1 LRALIFPS
9 TDKRGNGKSDGSLFR
24 ELCATLR
31 RTTIENRSKNMK
43 RPLPPSHFAFTLI
56 ILLCATG
63 IALGQGTAS
72 RVTGVVTDQSGAL
85 VAGATVTLINEGT
98 NTPLTQQTSSS
109 GTYVFDS
116 VQPGTYTVSVE
127 MQGFKKFVSTNNQV
141 TVNLPATVDVALEV
155 GDIANVVTVQATAE
169 LVQTST
175 SGNIG
180 STIEQKTLEAL
191 PIVGTRGRNPLDLL
205 NFQPGVVF
213 GGNTGGAVNVNG
225 SRDRAFNFTLDGID
239 INESTA
245 GGSNFTPLRPNPDS
259 VQEFQIVTSNFT
271 AELGRSSGA
280 QVTLVT
286 RSGTNQFHGNLFE
299 YYRSPRFDAKS
310 YPITI
315 AGLPKEQFVQ
325 HIYGG
330 SLGGPLFNPGF
341 GEGTK
346 AGWLRD
352 KAFFFT
358 NLQFLRAYD
367 TALVT
372 RTVYTQA
379 ARQGIFRYVLQG
391 QNAPSGTSTGTPSV
405 DASGNSVFAPCPNPL
420 PNPLPS
426 SLRCIQT
433 YNIAAN
439 PTGVGLDP
447 TLGAIINAMPLPNNF
462 TTGDGLNTAG
472 FNFASPQ
479 HEKQYDFVTK
489 LDFNLRSNSFLYL
502 RYAQGSQ
509 SSFGD
514 SANGGRPIFPGTPN
528 FVDTSRT
535 PKNLAVNW
543 RWSPTPTVTNE
554 AIFGISKFFFNF
566 ATPNPDPSLPFAFLN
581 PATPNTNF
589 SYNARGVR
597 TLQYIDNL
605 TFVRGAH
612 TLKGGINFRFNRHT
626 DDRSGVAGTAIE
638 PVVVLGNAG
647 GFAGFGLPSSGAT
660 SINATDLTR
669 LQNTVADLLG
679 RVNTVSQAFVSD
691 PSNPS
696 AFAPA
701 GTRWLNQATYPELDF
716 YFQDNWR
723 VRSNLV
729 FDIGLRWEAKL
740 HPSVDGRPILVPNQ
754 PVKLGAAPSNTL
766 RWVEGDVFKSANVL
780 LPSVG
785 FAWDPF
791 NSGKT
796 SIRGNYRIASD
807 RIATFLFGSSIFQSA
822 PGNTTGPTNSAFGQ
836 AGGLFRNVGPV
847 IASLVPPTTPE
858 NLRQPGPIGSGSI
871 SVIDPDLQ
879 FPQVHEWSLSFQRE
893 ISNNV
898 IEVNYIGKHA
908 VHLLGGYNVNQVN
921 VFASVPGINQTF
933 LEAFNLIRQD
943 IRANG
948 ANTITYNS
956 PLINFLFTGNAAN
969 NAGTATFRTVATT
982 NSINLGNAASAALAV
997 SQRLCQTADV
1007 TNGICTTAGAQLIS
1021 RTSGNPFLF
1030 QPYPQ
1035 FTGGLNV
1042 FDSNDYSN
1050 YHGLQLIL
1058 KRRINAGLGFQ
1069 FGYTLSKS
1077 KDNRSWDPSLS
1088 TVSTGSVQAASSTP
1102 FDLRDRSLNYAW
1114 SDFDRRHVFQGTYT
1128 YELPVGRGRMFA
1140 SGMPKILDFVIGG
1153 WQTSGTVVWASGRPF
1168 TVYSGLNTIS
1178 NVVQS
1183 TADCNGCNRHQGD
1196 LVIESGRNFWF
1207 DAADRALFSAPAP
1220 GSIGNTGRN
1229 FFIAPRYFQWDA
1241 SLSKK
1246 FAITERVAFDL
1257 RVDAR
1262 NVLNNPS
1269 FDNPTA
1275 VINSAIFGRINDS
1288 VTNNARRIQFS
1299 GKLSF

>member
-1 LRALIFPS
+1 
-9 TDKRGNGKSDGSLFR
+9 
-24 ELCATLR
+24 
-31 RTTIENRSKNMK
+31 MK
-43 RPLPPSHFAFTLI
+43 RTLPLQVAFTLI
-56 ILLCATG
+56 TLLLTAA
-63 IALGQGTAS
+63 IALGQGTTS
-72 RVTGVVTDQSGAL
+72 RVTGVVSDQSGAL

-98 NTPLTQQTSSS
+98 NTPLTQQTTSS

-127 MQGFKKFVSTNNQV
+127 MQGFKKFVSTSNQV
-141 TVNLPATVDVALEV
+141 TVNQPATVDVALEV

-169 LVQTST
+169 LVQTSS

-180 STIEQKTLEAL
+180 STIDQKTLEAL
-191 PIVGTRGRNPLDLL
+191 PIVGTRGRNPLELL
-205 NFQPGVVF
+205 NFQPGVVI

-286 RSGTNQFHGNLFE
+286 RSGTNDFHGSLFE
-299 YYRSPRFDAKS
+299 YYRTPRFDAKS
-310 YPITI
+310 YPVTI
-315 AGLPKEQFVQ
+315 AGTPKDQFVQ

-330 SLGGPLFNPGF
+330 TFGGPLFNPGF

-358 NLQFLRAYD
+358 NLQLLRAYD

-379 ARQGIFRYVLQG
+379 ARQGLFRYVVG
-391 QNAPSGTSTGTPSV
+391 RANAPAGTGTAAVNANGNAVLPACIGAPPS
-405 DASGNSVFAPCPNPL
+405 NAPC
-420 PNPLPS
+420 
-426 SLRCIQT
+426 IAT

-447 TLGAIINAMPLPNNF
+447 TLAGIINSSPLPNNF

-489 LDFNLRSNSFLYL
+489 LDFNLRSNSFLYV

-514 SANGGRPIFPGTPN
+514 SANGGRPIFPNSPN
-528 FVDTSRT
+528 FVDTART

-554 AIFGISKFFFNF
+554 SIFGISKFFFSF
-566 ATPNPDPSLPFAFLN
+566 ATPQPDPALPFAFLTV
-581 PATPNTNF
+581 ATPNTNF

-597 TLQYIDNL
+597 TLQLIDNL

-626 DDRSGVAGTAIE
+626 DDRSGVASTAIE
-638 PVVVLGNAG
+638 PVVTFSTG
-647 GFAGFGLPSSGAT
+647 AGFGGFNLPASGAT
-660 SINATDLTR
+660 SINANDLTL
-669 LQNTVADLLG
+669 LQNSIANLLG
-679 RVNTVSQAFVSD
+679 RVGTVTQAFVTD

-696 AFAPA
+696 TFAPA
-701 GTRWLNQATYPELDF
+701 GTRWINIANYTELDF

-723 VRSNLV
+723 ARSNLT
-729 FDIGLRWEAKL
+729 FDIGLRLETKL
-740 HPSVDGRPILVPNQ
+740 NPSVDGRPILVPNQ
-754 PVKLGAAPSNTL
+754 PVKLGAPPSSTL
-766 RWVEGDVFKSANVL
+766 RWVEGDLFNNANVL
-780 LPSVG
+780 MPSVG

-791 NSGKT
+791 KSGKT
-796 SIRGNYRIASD
+796 SVRGNYRIASD
-807 RIATFLFGSSIFQSA
+807 RIATFLFGSSIFQST
-822 PGNTTGPTNSAFGQ
+822 PGNNTSALNSSFGQ
-836 AGGLFRNVGPV
+836 AGGLYRDLGPI
-847 IASLVPPTTPE
+847 IANLTPPSTPDA
-858 NLRQPGPIGSGSI
+858 LRQPTPF
-871 SVIDPDLQ
+871 SVNSTSVVDPDLQ

-893 ISNNV
+893 IQNNV

-921 VFASVPGINQTF
+921 IFASVPGVTEANF
-933 LEAFNLIRQD
+933 LDAFNRV
-943 IRANG
+943 RAST
-948 ANTITYNS
+948 AYNS
-956 PLINFLFTGNAAN
+956 PLINLIMTGNAAN
-969 NAGTATFRTVATT
+969 NGGTARFRALNTTQITQGSVA
-982 NSINLGNAASAALAV
+982 AAALTV
-997 SQRLCQTADV
+997 SQRTCQTQEVAAGV
-1007 TNGICTTAGAQLIS
+1007 CTNAQINQRLLNL
-1021 RTSGNPFLF
+1021 SGFPFLL
-1030 QPYPQ
+1030 QSYPQ

-1042 FDSNDYSN
+1042 FDSSDYSN
-1050 YHGLQLIL
+1050 YHGLQVIFR
-1058 KRRINAGLGFQ
+1058 RRITSGLGFQ

-1088 TVSTGSVQAASSTP
+1088 TVSTGSAQAASSTP
-1102 FDLRDRSLNYAW
+1102 FDLRDRSLNYTW

-1128 YELPVGRGRMFA
+1128 YELPFGNGRMFG
-1140 SGMPKILDFVIGG
+1140 SGMPKILDYIVGG
-1153 WQTSGTVVWASGRPF
+1153 WQTSGTVLWTSGRPF
-1168 TVYSGLNTIS
+1168 TVYSGINTVS
-1178 NVVQS
+1178 SVVQS
-1183 TADCNGCNRHQGD
+1183 TADCNGCSRSQGS
-1196 LVIESGRNFWF
+1196 LVLETGRNFWF
-1207 DAADRALFSAPAP
+1207 DSADRALFSAPAP

-1229 FFIAPRYFQWDA
+1229 FFLAPHYFQWDA

-1246 FAITERVAFDL
+1246 FAITEKVSFDL

>member
-1 LRALIFPS
+1 
-9 TDKRGNGKSDGSLFR
+9 
-24 ELCATLR
+24 
-31 RTTIENRSKNMK
+31 MK
-43 RPLPPSHFAFTLI
+43 RNQSARFTFGLLVLLVATITAF
-56 ILLCATG
+56 
-63 IALGQGTAS
+63 GQGTTS
-72 RVTGVVTDQSGAL
+72 RVTGTVLDQQGAAVPGATATLTNEATKVSFSTETSGSGA
-85 VAGATVTLINEGT
+85 
-98 NTPLTQQTSSS
+98 
-109 GTYVFDS
+109 YVFDS
-116 VQPGTYTVSVE
+116 VQVATYTVTVE
-127 MQGFKKFVSTNNQV
+127 KQGFKKFVSTGNQV
-141 TVNLPATVDVALEV
+141 NVNQPATINVSLETGAVEETVMVVAS
-155 GDIANVVTVQATAE
+155 AE
-169 LVQTST
+169 QVQTST

-180 STIEQKTLEAL
+180 STIEQKVLEAL

-259 VQEFQIVTSNFT
+259 IQEFQVVTSNFT

-280 QVTLVT
+280 QVTLIT

-299 YYRSPRFDAKS
+299 YYRTPRFDAKS

-325 HIYGG
+325 HIFGG

-346 AGWLRD
+346 PFHFLKDR
-352 KAFFFT
+352 AFFFT
-358 NLQFLRAYD
+358 NLQFLREYD

-379 ARQGIFRYVLQG
+379 ARQGLFRYVVG
-391 QNAPSGTSTGTPSV
+391 RANAPSGAANGTAAV
-405 DASGNSVFAPCPNPL
+405 DASGNSLLPICTGAPPTNAPCT
-420 PNPLPS
+420 S
-426 SLRCIQT
+426 S
-433 YNIAAN
+433 YNIATN
-439 PTGVGLDP
+439 PSGVGIDP
-447 TLGAIINAMPLPNNF
+447 TLGAIINSMPLPNNF

-489 LDFNLRSNSFLYL
+489 LDFKLRESSLFYV

-509 SSFGD
+509 TSLGD
-514 SANGGRPIFPGTPN
+514 SGNGGRPIFPGSPN
-528 FVDTSRT
+528 FVDTART

-543 RWSPTPTVTNE
+543 RWSPTATVTNE
-554 AIFGISKFFFNF
+554 SIFGISKYFFNF
-566 ATPNPDPSLPFAFLN
+566 ATPQPDPTFPFTFLN

-597 TLQYIDNL
+597 TLQLIDNL
-605 TFVRGAH
+605 TFVRGSH

-626 DDRSGVAGTAIE
+626 DDRSNVAGTQIE
-638 PVVVLGNAG
+638 PFVTFSGTAG
-647 GFAGFGLPSSGAT
+647 FTTFGLPASGST
-660 SINATDLTR
+660 SINTNDLTR
-669 LQNTVADLLG
+669 LQNTIVDLLG

-691 PSNPS
+691 PGNPNT
-696 AFAPA
+696 FAPV
-701 GTRWLNQATYPELDF
+701 GTRWLNKATYPELDF

-723 VRSNLV
+723 VRPNLV
-729 FDIGLRWEAKL
+729 FDLGLRWEAKL
-740 HPSVDGRPILVPNQ
+740 HPTVDGRPILIPNQ
-754 PVKLGAAPSNTL
+754 PVKLGAPPSNTL
-766 RWVEGDVFKSANVL
+766 KWVEGDVFKNANVF

-791 NSGKT
+791 KSGKT

-822 PGNTTGPTNSAFGQ
+822 PGNTVAASNPNFGPS
-836 AGGLFRNVGPV
+836 GGLYRNLGPV
-847 IASLVPPTTPE
+847 IAALAPTSSPAT
-858 NLRQPGPIGSGSI
+858 LRQPIPFSTTST
-871 SVIDPDLQ
+871 SVIDPDLR
-879 FPQVHEWSLSFQRE
+879 FPQIHEWSLSFQRE
-893 ISNNV
+893 IRHNV

-921 VFASVPGINQTF
+921 TFASVPGVTETNF
-933 LEAFNLIRQD
+933 LDAFNRV
-943 IRANG
+943 RAN
-948 ANTITYNS
+948 ASYNS
-956 PLINFLFTGNAAN
+956 PLINLIMSGNAAN
-969 NAGTATFRTVATT
+969 NGGTARFRALNTTALSQGSAAT
-982 NSINLGNAASAALAV
+982 LALAV
-997 SQRLCQTADV
+997 SQKTCVAADV
-1007 TNGICTTAGAQLIS
+1007 SAGICTNAQLNQ
-1021 RTSGNPFLF
+1021 RLLDLSGFPFLL

-1050 YHGLQLIL
+1050 YHGLQVIL
-1058 KRRINAGLGFQ
+1058 KRRVTSGLGFQ
-1069 FGYTLSKS
+1069 FGYTFSKS

-1088 TVSTGSVQAASSTP
+1088 TVSTGSVQSASSTP
-1102 FDLRDRSLNYAW
+1102 FDLRDRHLNYTW
-1114 SDFDRRHVFQGTYT
+1114 SDFDRRHVFQGTYVW
-1128 YELPVGRGRMFA
+1128 EIPVGRERWLA
-1140 SGMPKILDFVIGG
+1140 SGAPKIVDYIIGG
-1153 WQTSGTVVWASGRPF
+1153 WQFSGTVISMSGRPF
-1168 TVYSGLNTIS
+1168 TVYSGLNTVS

-1183 TADCNGCNRHQGD
+1183 TADCSGCSRDSGH
-1196 LVIESGRNFWF
+1196 LVLESGRNFWF
-1207 DAADRALFSAPAP
+1207 DAATRAQFTQPAP

-1229 FFIAPRYFQWDA
+1229 FFLAPKYFQWDA

-1246 FAITERVAFDL
+1246 FAITEKVSFDL

-1262 NVLNNPS
+1262 NVLNKPS

-1275 VINSAIFGRINDS
+1275 LFTSTTFGRINDS
-1288 VTNNARRIQFS
+1288 VTNNARRIQLS
-1299 GKLSF
+1299 GKISF